1 MTVSERIEQL
11 KAEALSAV
19 SSSVSTADL
28 EDVRVRFLGRSAELT
43 EIKKSIGSLL
53 PEERKEVGRSSNLAS
68 REIEAALG
76 SRTKEVAVR
85 EREER
90 LEAEAVDITLPGVPF
105 QRGHLHPSQIVIDD
119 VVDFFVGLGY
129 RVAEGPEVETD
140 YYNFTALGIPPG
152 HPARTM
158 QDTFFVDDGLVLRT
172 QTSPMQIRTMLAQ
185 EPPVYVVCPG
195 RTYRRDSD
203 PTHTPMFHQVEGLA
217 VDRGLTLGHLKGT
230 LAAMARYVFGD
241 DVEIRLRPSY
251 FQYTEP
257 SVELDVSCFVCG
269 GTDPGCK
276 VCKGAGWLEM
286 LGAGMVDPGV
296 LEEVG
301 YDPEEYTGY
310 AFGMGPDRMAMV
322 KYDVPDLRLFFEGDL
337 FSLRSQEIDGVY
349 NLGVTEGEVLVGEVL
364 EFGPHP
370 DADRLHV
377 GKVDLGGSEVQIVA
391 GAPNPYPGARVPVV
405 LPGSV
410 MADGT
415 KLRKAKL
422 RGLESYGMM
431 MSERELGISADH
443 DGILLLDEAHLVGR
457 PVADYFPVG
466 ETVLD
471 IDVTPNRPDLW
482 GMIGVAREL
491 AAILQTNYRVPE
503 ISYETDGE
511 PTGTYG
517 LRVE

>member
-11 KAEALSAV
+11 KTEALSAV
-19 SSSVSTADL
+19 SSSASTADL

-68 REIEAALG
+68 LEIEAALG
-76 SRTKEVAVR
+76 SRTEEVAAR

-90 LEAEAVDITLPGVPF
+90 LRAEAVDVTLPGVPF
-105 QRGHLHPSQIVIDD
+105 QRGHLHPSQIVIDN

-230 LAAMARYVFGD
+230 LAAMARHVFGD

-251 FQYTEP
+251 FQFTEP
-257 SVELDVSCFVCG
+257 SVEMDMSCFACG
-269 GTDPGCK
+269 GRDSNCK

-296 LEEVG
+296 LEVVG
-301 YDPEEYTGY
+301 YDPEEYSGY

-322 KYDVPDLRLFFEGDL
+322 KYGVPDLRLFFEGDL
-337 FSLRSQEIDGVY
+337 RFLRQ
-349 NLGVTEGEVLVGEVL
+349 
-364 EFGPHP
+364 F
-370 DADRLHV
+370 
-377 GKVDLGGSEVQIVA
+377 
-391 GAPNPYPGARVPVV
+391 
-405 LPGSV
+405 
-410 MADGT
+410 
-415 KLRKAKL
+415 
-422 RGLESYGMM
+422 
-431 MSERELGISADH
+431 
-443 DGILLLDEAHLVGR
+443 
-457 PVADYFPVG
+457 
-466 ETVLD
+466 
-471 IDVTPNRPDLW
+471 
-482 GMIGVAREL
+482 
-491 AAILQTNYRVPE
+491 
-503 ISYETDGE
+503 
-511 PTGTYG
+511 
-517 LRVE
+517 